1 MFMLVLGP
9 IGGQRVTRTRYGEVM
24 RIGILTGG
32 GDCPGLNAA
41 IRAVV
46 KRGTAEHGC
55 SIIGFR
61 NGWQGVIDGDARPLT
76 RDDVSGILVEGGTM
90 LGTARCHPHK
100 VPGGMEA
107 VRDTIINE
115 KLDGIICIGGDGTL
129 KAAGKVSEATG
140 VPVIGIP
147 KTIDNDVV
155 GTDAAIGFDTAV
167 SVATEA
173 IDRLHS
179 TAESHNRVMVVELM
193 GRHSGWIAVTAG
205 MAGGADIILAPEE
218 PFDIEVIAKKIK
230 HRHRYKNF
238 SIVAVAEGAVP
249 AEGTY
254 WTGAQT
260 IDDRGNPIAGSIG
273 HEVTKAIEELTGFS
287 TRLTVLG
294 YVQRGGI
301 PTAADRLLATRMGV
315 AAIDGIV
322 AGQSG
327 KFTALEGEHIVL
339 KDFSVMSGKTK
350 WVPKDLLESA
360 WGL

>member
-1 MFMLVLGP
+1 
-9 IGGQRVTRTRYGEVM
+9 M

-46 KRGTAEHGC
+46 KRGTAQHGC
-55 SIIGFR
+55 SIVGFQ
-61 NGWQGVIDGDARPLT
+61 NGWQGVIDGDAKPLT

-100 VPGGMEA
+100 VPGGLEA
-107 VRDTIINE
+107 VRDTVHNE
-115 KLDGIICIGGDGTL
+115 KLDGLICIGGDGTL
-129 KAAGKVSEATG
+129 KAAGKVSDAVG

-155 GTDAAIGFDTAV
+155 GTDSAIGFDTAV
-167 SVATEA
+167 TVATEA

-205 MAGGADIILAPEE
+205 IAGGADIILAPEE
-218 PFDIEVIAKKIK
+218 PFDIDQIAKRIK

-238 SIVAVAEGAVP
+238 SIVAVAEGAIP
-249 AEGTY
+249 AEGTS
-254 WTGAQT
+254 WDGNAT
-260 IDDRGNPIAGSIG
+260 IDDKGNPIAGSIG
-273 HEVTKAIEELTGFS
+273 HEVTKALEARTGFPA
-287 TRLTVLG
+287 RLTVLG

-301 PTAADRLLATRMGV
+301 PTAADRLLGTRFGV
-315 AAIDGIV
+315 AAIDAIV
-322 AGQSG
+322 AGESH
-327 KFTALEGEHIVL
+327 KFTAINGEEVVL

-350 WVPKDLLESA
+350 WVPEGLLEA
-360 WGL
+360 AREL

>member
-1 MFMLVLGP
+1 
-9 IGGQRVTRTRYGEVM
+9 M

-46 KRGTAEHGC
+46 KRGTSEHGC
-55 SIIGFR
+55 SIIGFHS
-61 NGWQGVIDGDARPLT
+61 GWEGVINGDAQPLT
-76 RDDVSGILVEGGTM
+76 RDDVSGILVNGGTM

-100 VPGGMEA
+100 REGGMEA
-107 VRDTIINE
+107 VKETVENE
-115 KLDGIICIGGDGTL
+115 KLDGFICIGGDGTL
-129 KAAGKVSEATG
+129 KAAGKVEQALG

-155 GTDAAIGFDTAV
+155 GTDSAIGFDTAV
-167 SVATEA
+167 TIATEA

-205 MAGGADIILAPEE
+205 IAGGADIILSPEE
-218 PFDIEVIAKKIK
+218 PFDIDSIAKRIK

-249 AEGTY
+249 AEGST

-260 IDDRGNPIAGSIG
+260 IDEKGNPIAGSIG
-273 HEVTKAIEELTGFS
+273 HEVTKAIEAATGFP

-301 PTAADRLLATRMGV
+301 PTAADRLLGTRFGV
-315 AAIDGIV
+315 KAIDAIV
-322 AGQSG
+322 TGETG
-327 KFTALEGEHIVL
+327 KYTALQGPDIVL
-339 KDFSVMSGKTK
+339 NDFSVMMGKTR
-350 WVPKDLLESA
+350 WVPQELLDTA
-360 WGL
+360 RNL

>member
-1 MFMLVLGP
+1 
-9 IGGQRVTRTRYGEVM
+9 M

-100 VPGGMEA
+100 VEGGMDA
-107 VRDTIINE
+107 VKETVLNE

-129 KAAGKVSEATG
+129 KAAGKVSDAVG
-140 VPVIGIP
+140 IPVVGIP

-155 GTDAAIGFDTAV
+155 GTDTAIGFDTAV
-167 SVATEA
+167 TVATEA

-218 PFDIEVIAKKIK
+218 PFDIEAIAKKIK

-238 SIVAVAEGAVP
+238 SIVAVTEGAVP
-249 AEGTY
+249 AEGSH
-254 WTGAQT
+254 WTGAAT
-260 IDDRGNPIAGSIG
+260 IDDKGNPIAGSIG
-273 HEVTKAIEELTGFS
+273 AEATKAIESLTGFP

-301 PTAADRLLATRMGV
+301 PTAADRLLATRMGI
-315 AAIDGIV
+315 AAVDAIV
-322 AGQSG
+322 AGESG
-327 KFTALEGEHIVL
+327 KFAALQGEKIVMR
-339 KDFSVMSGKTK
+339 DFSVMSGKTK
-350 WVPKDLLESA
+350 WVPKELLEAA

>member
-1 MFMLVLGP
+1 M
-9 IGGQRVTRTRYGEVM
+9 RV
-24 RIGILTGG
+24 GILTGG

-55 SIIGFR
+55 SIVGFR
-61 NGWQGVIDGDARPLT
+61 NGWQGVIDGEARQLT
-76 RDDVSGILVEGGTM
+76 RDDVSGILVDGGTI

-100 VPGGMEA
+100 VEGGMDA
-107 VRDTIINE
+107 VKDTFANE
-115 KLDGIICIGGDGTL
+115 NLDAIICIGGDGTL
-129 KAAGKVSEATG
+129 KAAGKVSTATG

-155 GTDAAIGFDTAV
+155 GTDVSIGFDTAV
-167 SVATEA
+167 TVATEA

-205 MAGGADIILAPEE
+205 MAGGADIILAPED

-249 AEGTY
+249 AEGTA
-254 WTGAQT
+254 WNGGAT
-260 IDDRGNPIAGSIG
+260 LDDRGNPIAGSIG
-273 HEVTKAIEELTGFS
+273 AEVTKHIEQLTGFS

-301 PTAADRLLATRMGV
+301 PTAADRLLATRFGI
-315 AAIDGIV
+315 AAIDAVV
-322 AGQSG
+322 AGESH
-327 KFTALEGEHIVL
+327 KFTALNGEDIVL
-339 KDFSVMSGKTK
+339 QDFSVMSGKTK
-350 WVPKDLLESA
+350 WVPTPLLKAA

>member
-1 MFMLVLGP
+1 
-9 IGGQRVTRTRYGEVM
+9 M

-55 SIIGFR
+55 SIVGFHS
-61 NGWQGVIDGDARPLT
+61 GWQGVIDGDAIPLT

-90 LGTARCHPHK
+90 LGTARCHPHQ

-107 VRDTIINE
+107 VQDTVDNE

-129 KAAGKVSEATG
+129 KAAGKVSKATG
-140 VPVIGIP
+140 IPVIGIP

-167 SVATEA
+167 TVATEA

-205 MAGGADIILAPEE
+205 IAGGADIILSPEE
-218 PFDIEVIAKKIK
+218 PFDIDAIAKRIK
-230 HRHRYKNF
+230 HRHRYKKF
-238 SIVAVAEGAVP
+238 SIVAVAEGAIP
-249 AEGTY
+249 AESSR
-254 WTGAQT
+254 WDGAAT
-260 IDDRGNPIAGSIG
+260 IDDKGNPIAGSIG
-273 HEVTKAIEELTGFS
+273 HEVTKAIEAATGFP

-294 YVQRGGI
+294 YTQRGGI
-301 PTAADRLLATRMGV
+301 PTAADRLLGTRFGV

-322 AGQSG
+322 AGESG
-327 KFTALEGEHIVL
+327 KFTALDCSDIVL
-339 KDFSVMSGKTK
+339 KDFDVMMGKTK
-350 WVPKDLLESA
+350 WVPEELLA
-360 WGL
+360 TARGL

>member
-1 MFMLVLGP
+1 
-9 IGGQRVTRTRYGEVM
+9 M

-55 SIIGFR
+55 SIVGFR
-61 NGWQGVIDGDARPLT
+61 NGWQGVIDGDSQNLDRE
-76 RDDVSGILVEGGTM
+76 DVSGILVDGGTM

-100 VPGGMEA
+100 VEGGMEA
-107 VRDTIINE
+107 VKDTVEQE

-129 KAAGKVSEATG
+129 KAAGKVAEATG
-140 VPVIGIP
+140 ITVIGIP

-155 GTDAAIGFDTAV
+155 GTDTSIGFDTAV
-167 SVATEA
+167 TVATEA

-218 PFDIEVIAKKIK
+218 PFDIDHVAKRIK

-238 SIVAVAEGAVP
+238 SIVAVAEGAIP
-249 AEGTY
+249 AEGSN
-254 WTGAQT
+254 WTGKPT
-260 IDDRGNPIAGSIG
+260 IDEQGNPIAGSIG
-273 HEVTKAIEELTGFS
+273 HEVTKAIEAATGFS

-301 PTAADRLLATRMGV
+301 PTAADRLLGTRFGI
-315 AAIDGIV
+315 AAIDAIV
-322 AGQSG
+322 AGESG
-327 KFTALEGEHIVL
+327 KFTALEGTDIVL

-350 WVPKDLLESA
+350 WVPKDLLAAAS
-360 WGL
+360 GL

>member
-1 MFMLVLGP
+1 
-9 IGGQRVTRTRYGEVM
+9 M

-46 KRGTAEHGC
+46 KRGTSEHGC
-55 SIIGFR
+55 SIIGFHS
-61 NGWQGVIDGDARPLT
+61 GWQGVIEGDAQPLT
-76 RDDVSGILVEGGTM
+76 RDDVSGILVNGGTM

-107 VRDTIINE
+107 VRETVENE
-115 KLDGIICIGGDGTL
+115 NLDGFICIGGDGTL
-129 KAAGKVSEATG
+129 KAAGKVEAELG

-167 SVATEA
+167 MIATEA

-205 MAGGADIILAPEE
+205 IAGGADIILSPEE
-218 PFDIEVIAKKIK
+218 PFDIDSIAKRIR

-238 SIVAVAEGAVP
+238 SIVAVAEGALP
-249 AEGTY
+249 AEGSN
-254 WTGAQT
+254 WTGGQT
-260 IDDRGNPIAGSIG
+260 IDERGNPIAGSIG
-273 HEVTKAIEELTGFS
+273 HEVTKAIEAATGFP

-301 PTAADRLLATRMGV
+301 PTAADRLLGTRFGV
-315 AAIDGIV
+315 KAIDAIV
-322 AGQSG
+322 AGETG
-327 KFTALEGEHIVL
+327 KFTALDGHEVVL
-339 KDFSVMSGKTK
+339 KDFSVMMGKTK
-350 WVPKDLLESA
+350 WVPEELLQTA
-360 WGL
+360 RGL

>member
-1 MFMLVLGP
+1 
-9 IGGQRVTRTRYGEVM
+9 M

-55 SIIGFR
+55 SIVGFR
-61 NGWQGVIDGDARPLT
+61 NGWQGVIDGDSRNLD
-76 RDDVSGILVEGGTM
+76 REDVSGILVDGGTM

-100 VPGGMEA
+100 VEGGMEA
-107 VRDTIINE
+107 VKDTVEQE

-129 KAAGKVSEATG
+129 KAAGKVAEATG
-140 VPVIGIP
+140 ITVIGIP

-155 GTDAAIGFDTAV
+155 GTDASIGFDTAV
-167 SVATEA
+167 TVATEA

-218 PFDIEVIAKKIK
+218 PFDIDQVAKRIK

-238 SIVAVAEGAVP
+238 SIVAVAEGAIP
-249 AEGTY
+249 AEGSN
-254 WTGAQT
+254 WTGKPT
-260 IDDRGNPIAGSIG
+260 IDEQGNPIAGSIG
-273 HEVTKAIEELTGFS
+273 HEVTKAIEAATGFS

-301 PTAADRLLATRMGV
+301 PTAADRLLGTRFGI
-315 AAIDGIV
+315 AAIDAIV
-322 AGQSG
+322 AGESG
-327 KFTALEGEHIVL
+327 KFTALEGTDIVL

-350 WVPKDLLESA
+350 WVPKDLLAAAS
-360 WGL
+360 GL

>member
-1 MFMLVLGP
+1 
-9 IGGQRVTRTRYGEVM
+9 M
-24 RIGILTGG
+24 RIGLLTGG

-46 KRGTAEHGC
+46 KRGTSEHGC
-55 SIIGFR
+55 SIVGFR
-61 NGWQGVIDGDARPLT
+61 NGWRGVIDGDAHPLT
-76 RDDVSGILVEGGTM
+76 RDDVSGILVVGGTM

-100 VPGGMEA
+100 VDGGMEG
-107 VRDTIINE
+107 VQDTVANE
-115 KLDGIICIGGDGTL
+115 KLDGLICIGGDGTL
-129 KAAGKVSEATG
+129 KAAGKVSKATG

-155 GTDAAIGFDTAV
+155 GTDYSIGFDTAV

-218 PFDIEVIAKKIK
+218 PFDIEMIAKKIR

-238 SIVAVAEGAVP
+238 SIVAVAEGAIP
-249 AEGTY
+249 AEGSR
-254 WTGAQT
+254 WNGSPT
-260 IDDRGNPIAGSIG
+260 IDEKGNPIAGSIG
-273 HEVTKAIEELTGFS
+273 HEVTKAIEELTGFP

-294 YVQRGGI
+294 YTQRGGI
-301 PTAADRLLATRMGV
+301 PTAADRLLGTRFGI
-315 AAIDGIV
+315 AAIDAIV
-322 AGQSG
+322 AGETG
-327 KFTALEGEHIVL
+327 KFTAVQGEKIVL
-339 KDFSVMSGKTK
+339 EDFNTMMGKTK
-350 WVPKDLLESA
+350 WVPKELLEAA

>member
-1 MFMLVLGP
+1 
-9 IGGQRVTRTRYGEVM
+9 M

-46 KRGTAEHGC
+46 KRGTSEHGC

-61 NGWQGVIDGDARPLT
+61 NGWRGVIDGDARPLT
-76 RDDVSGILVEGGTM
+76 RDDVSGILVVGGTM

-100 VPGGMEA
+100 VDGGMDA
-107 VRDTIINE
+107 VRETVANE
-115 KLDGIICIGGDGTL
+115 KLDGLICIGGDGTL
-129 KAAGKVSEATG
+129 KAAGKVAIATG
-140 VPVIGIP
+140 VPLIGIP

-155 GTDAAIGFDTAV
+155 GTDTSIGFDTAV
-167 SVATEA
+167 TVATEA

-193 GRHSGWIAVTAG
+193 GRHSGWIAVTSG

-218 PFDIEVIAKKIK
+218 PFDIEVIAKKIR

-249 AEGTY
+249 AKGSN
-254 WTGAQT
+254 WSGGAT
-260 IDDRGNPIAGSIG
+260 MDDKGNPIAGSIG
-273 HEVTKAIEELTGFS
+273 NEVTRAIEELTGFP

-294 YVQRGGI
+294 YTQRGGI
-301 PTAADRLLATRMGV
+301 PTAADRLLGTRFGI
-315 AAIDGIV
+315 AAIDAIV
-322 AGQSG
+322 AGETG
-327 KFTALEGEHIVL
+327 KFTAIQGGNIVL
-339 KDFSVMSGKTK
+339 EDFTTMMGKTK
-350 WVPKDLLESA
+350 WVPKELLEAA

>member
-1 MFMLVLGP
+1 
-9 IGGQRVTRTRYGEVM
+9 M
-24 RIGILTGG
+24 RIGVLTGG

-55 SIIGFR
+55 AILGFK
-61 NGWQGVIDGDARPLT
+61 NGWQGVIDGDFLELS

-100 VPGGMEA
+100 VEGGIQA
-107 VRDTIINE
+107 VADTIKHE

-129 KAAGKVSEATG
+129 KAAGKVHEATG
-140 VPVIGIP
+140 IPVIGIP

-155 GTDAAIGFDTAV
+155 GTDMSIGFDTAV
-167 SVATEA
+167 TVATEA

-218 PFDIEVIAKKIK
+218 PFDIDDVIGRIK

-238 SIVAVAEGAVP
+238 SIVAVAEGAIP
-249 AEGTY
+249 AEGTR
-254 WTGAQT
+254 WDGGKT
-260 IDDRGNPIAGSIG
+260 IDEKGNPIAGSIG
-273 HEVTKAIEELTGFS
+273 HEITKAIEAGTGFP

-294 YVQRGGI
+294 YVQRGGV
-301 PTAADRLLATRMGV
+301 PTASDRLLGTRFGI
-315 AAIDGIV
+315 AAIDALI
-322 AGQSG
+322 AGETG

-339 KDFSVMSGKTK
+339 KDFKVMMGKTK
-350 WVPKDLLESA
+350 WVPQDLLDA
-360 WGL
+360 ARGL

>member
-1 MFMLVLGP
+1 
-9 IGGQRVTRTRYGEVM
+9 M

-46 KRGTAEHGC
+46 KRGTAQHGC
-55 SIIGFR
+55 SIVGFM
-61 NGWQGVIDGDARPLT
+61 NGWQGVIDGDAKPLT
-76 RDDVSGILVEGGTM
+76 RDDVSGKLVEGGTM

-100 VPGGMEA
+100 VKGGMEA
-107 VRDTIINE
+107 VKDTVQNE
-115 KLDGIICIGGDGTL
+115 KLDGLICIGGDGTL
-129 KAAGKVSEATG
+129 KAAGKVSDAIG
-140 VPVIGIP
+140 IPVIGIP

-167 SVATEA
+167 TVATEA

-205 MAGGADIILAPEE
+205 IAGGADIILAPEE
-218 PFDIEVIAKKIK
+218 PFDIDKIAKRIK

-238 SIVAVAEGAVP
+238 SIVAVAEGAIP
-249 AEGTY
+249 AEESSWDGKP
-254 WTGAQT
+254 T
-260 IDDRGNPIAGSIG
+260 IDAKGNPIAGSIG
-273 HEVTKAIEELTGFS
+273 HEVTKAIEARTGFP

-301 PTAADRLLATRMGV
+301 PTAADRLLGTRFGV

-322 AGQSG
+322 AGESH
-327 KFTALEGEHIVL
+327 KFTAIQGEHVVL
-339 KDFSVMSGKTK
+339 EDFAVMSGKTK
-350 WVPKDLLESA
+350 WVPENLLQAARE
-360 WGL
+360 L

>member
-1 MFMLVLGP
+1 
-9 IGGQRVTRTRYGEVM
+9 M

-46 KRGTAEHGC
+46 KRGTSEHGC
-55 SIIGFR
+55 SIVGFR

-107 VRDTIINE
+107 VIDTIANE
-115 KLDGIICIGGDGTL
+115 KLDGLICIGGDGTL
-129 KAAGKVSEATG
+129 KAAGKVSEAAG

-167 SVATEA
+167 TVATEA

-205 MAGGADIILAPEE
+205 MAGGADIILAPEA

-238 SIVAVAEGAVP
+238 SIVAVAEGAIP
-249 AEGTY
+249 AEGTM
-254 WTGAQT
+254 WHGGAT
-260 IDDRGNPIAGSIG
+260 LDERGNPIAGSIG
-273 HEVTKAIEELTGFS
+273 TEVTKHIEELTGFS
-287 TRLTVLG
+287 TRLTTLG

-301 PTAADRLLATRMGV
+301 PTAADRLLATRFGI
-315 AAIDGIV
+315 AAIDAIV
-322 AGQSG
+322 RGESH
-327 KFTALEGEHIVL
+327 KFTAIQGEHIVL
-339 KDFSVMSGKTK
+339 EDFQTMSGKTK
-350 WVPKDLLESA
+350 WVPQELLEAA
-360 WGL
+360 WDL

>member
-1 MFMLVLGP
+1 
-9 IGGQRVTRTRYGEVM
+9 M

-100 VPGGMEA
+100 VEGGMDA
-107 VRDTIINE
+107 VKETVLNE

-129 KAAGKVSEATG
+129 KAAGKVSDAVG
-140 VPVIGIP
+140 IPVVGIP

-155 GTDAAIGFDTAV
+155 GTDTAIGFDTAV
-167 SVATEA
+167 TVATEA

-218 PFDIEVIAKKIK
+218 PFDIEAIAKKIK

-249 AEGTY
+249 AEGSH
-254 WTGAQT
+254 WTGAAT
-260 IDDRGNPIAGSIG
+260 IDDKGNPIAGSIG
-273 HEVTKAIEELTGFS
+273 AEVTKAIESLTGFP

-301 PTAADRLLATRMGV
+301 PTAADRLLATRMGI
-315 AAIDGIV
+315 AAVDAIV
-322 AGQSG
+322 AGESG
-327 KFTALEGEHIVL
+327 KFAALQGEKIVMR
-339 KDFSVMSGKTK
+339 DFSVMSGKTK
-350 WVPKDLLESA
+350 WVPKELLEAA

>member
-1 MFMLVLGP
+1 
-9 IGGQRVTRTRYGEVM
+9 M

-46 KRGTAEHGC
+46 KRGTSEHGC
-55 SIIGFR
+55 SIVGFR
-61 NGWQGVIDGDARPLT
+61 NGWRGVIDGDAHPLT
-76 RDDVSGILVEGGTM
+76 RDDVSGILVVGGTM

-100 VPGGMEA
+100 VDGGMDA
-107 VRDTIINE
+107 VRETVANE
-115 KLDGIICIGGDGTL
+115 KLDGLICIGGDGTL
-129 KAAGKVSEATG
+129 KAAGEVVRATG
-140 VPVIGIP
+140 IPVIGIP

-155 GTDAAIGFDTAV
+155 GTDTSIGFDTAV
-167 SVATEA
+167 TVATEA

-218 PFDIEVIAKKIK
+218 PFDIESIAKRIR

-249 AEGTY
+249 AEGTH
-254 WTGAQT
+254 WNGSAT
-260 IDDRGNPIAGSIG
+260 IDESGNPIAGSVG
-273 HEVTKAIEELTGFS
+273 HEVTKAIEELTGFP

-294 YVQRGGI
+294 YTQRGGI
-301 PTAADRLLATRMGV
+301 PTAADRLLGTRFGI
-315 AAIDGIV
+315 AAIDAIV
-322 AGQSG
+322 AGESG
-327 KFTALEGEHIVL
+327 KFTALQGEHIVL
-339 KDFSVMSGKTK
+339 EDFSTMMGKTK
-350 WVPKDLLESA
+350 WVPKELLEA
-360 WGL
+360 ARGL

>member
-1 MFMLVLGP
+1 M
-9 IGGQRVTRTRYGEVM
+9 RV
-24 RIGILTGG
+24 GILTGG

-55 SIIGFR
+55 SIVGFR

-76 RDDVSGILVEGGTM
+76 RDDVSGILVDGGTI

-100 VPGGMEA
+100 VDGGMDA
-107 VRDTIINE
+107 VKDTFANE
-115 KLDGIICIGGDGTL
+115 NLDAIICIGGDGTL
-129 KAAGKVSEATG
+129 KAAGKVSTATG

-155 GTDAAIGFDTAV
+155 GTDVSIGFDTAV
-167 SVATEA
+167 TVATEA

-205 MAGGADIILAPEE
+205 MAGGADIILAPED

-249 AEGTY
+249 AEGTL
-254 WTGAQT
+254 WNGGAT
-260 IDDRGNPIAGSIG
+260 LDDRGNPIAGSIG
-273 HEVTKAIEELTGFS
+273 SEVTKHIEQLTGFS

-301 PTAADRLLATRMGV
+301 PTAADRLLATRFGI
-315 AAIDGIV
+315 AAIDAV
-322 AGQSG
+322 MAGESH
-327 KFTALEGEHIVL
+327 KFTALNGEDIVL
-339 KDFSVMSGKTK
+339 QDFSVMSGKTK
-350 WVPKDLLESA
+350 WVPNSLLKAA

>member
-1 MFMLVLGP
+1 M
-9 IGGQRVTRTRYGEVM
+9 RV
-24 RIGILTGG
+24 GILTGG

-55 SIIGFR
+55 SIVGFR

-76 RDDVSGILVEGGTM
+76 RDDVSGILVDGGTI

-100 VPGGMEA
+100 VDGGMDA
-107 VRDTIINE
+107 VKETFANE
-115 KLDGIICIGGDGTL
+115 NLDAIICIGGDGTL
-129 KAAGKVSEATG
+129 KAAGKVSTATG

-155 GTDAAIGFDTAV
+155 GTDVSIGFDTAV
-167 SVATEA
+167 TVATEA

-205 MAGGADIILAPEE
+205 MAGGADIILAPED

-249 AEGTY
+249 ADGTL
-254 WTGAQT
+254 WNGGAT
-260 IDDRGNPIAGSIG
+260 LDDHGNPIAGSIG
-273 HEVTKAIEELTGFS
+273 AEVTKHIEQLTGFS

-301 PTAADRLLATRMGV
+301 PTAADRLLATRFGV
-315 AAIDGIV
+315 AAIDAAV
-322 AGQSG
+322 AGESH
-327 KFTALEGEHIVL
+327 KFTALSGEDVVL
-339 KDFSVMSGKTK
+339 RDFSVMSGKTK
-350 WVPKDLLESA
+350 WVPNAMLQAA

>member
-1 MFMLVLGP
+1 
-9 IGGQRVTRTRYGEVM
+9 M

-46 KRGTAEHGC
+46 KRGSAQHGC
-55 SIIGFR
+55 SIVGFM
-61 NGWQGVIDGDARPLT
+61 NGWQGVIDGDAKPLT
-76 RDDVSGILVEGGTM
+76 RDDVSGKLVEGGTM

-100 VPGGMEA
+100 VKGGLEA
-107 VRDTIINE
+107 VQDTVNNE
-115 KLDGIICIGGDGTL
+115 KLDGLICIGGDGTL
-129 KAAGKVSEATG
+129 KAAGKVSDAVG
-140 VPVIGIP
+140 IPVIGIP

-167 SVATEA
+167 TIATEA
-173 IDRLHS
+173 VDRLHS

-205 MAGGADIILAPEE
+205 IAGGADIIIAPEE
-218 PFDIEVIAKKIK
+218 PFDIDKIAKKIK

-249 AEGTY
+249 AENTSWDGKP
-254 WTGAQT
+254 T
-260 IDDRGNPIAGSIG
+260 IDEKGNPIAGSIG
-273 HEVTKAIEELTGFS
+273 HEITKAIEARTGFP

-301 PTAADRLLATRMGV
+301 PTAADRLLGTRFGV
-315 AAIDGIV
+315 AAIDAIV
-322 AGQSG
+322 AGESH
-327 KFTALEGEHIVL
+327 KFTALSGEDITL

-350 WVPKDLLESA
+350 WVPEELLQAAS
-360 WGL
+360 GL